1 MCNTGTT
8 MYRLSL
14 ILLFCFSLSCAMP
27 LIAQSDVPKDLVPL
41 PEIPE
46 LPELS
51 DSDLPELAAPPPLP
65 PDMDIDPDLEP
76 QITIIKRG
84 EDTIEEHRLNGELYM
99 IKVIPRVGFPYYLV
113 KNRGRL
119 NAHPGEPGSNVSAPM
134 WRILEF

>member
-1 MCNTGTT
+1 MRRLFL
-8 MYRLSL
+8 MLSL
-14 ILLFCFSLSCAMP
+14 CFSLFFAMP
-27 LIAQSDVPKDLVPL
+27 LIAQSDIPKNLVPL

-51 DSDLPELAAPPPLP
+51 PDSDLPELAAPPPLP
-65 PDMDIDPDLEP
+65 PDMEIDPDLEP

-84 EDTIEEHRLNGELYM
+84 EDTIEEHRINGELYM

-119 NAHPGEPGSNVSAPM
+119 NAHPGEPGSNVSVPM

>member
-1 MCNTGTT
+1 MR
-8 MYRLSL
+8 RLFL
-14 ILLFCFSLSCAMP
+14 IILLCFSLSFAMS
-27 LIAQSDVPKDLVPL
+27 LVAQSNIPKNLVPL

-46 LPELS
+46 LPELPP
-51 DSDLPELAAPPPLP
+51 DSDLPELTAPPPLP
-65 PDMDIDPDLEP
+65 PDMEIDPDLEP

-84 EDTIEEHRLNGELYM
+84 GDTIEEHRINGELYM

-119 NAHPGEPGSNVSAPM
+119 DAHPGEPGSNVSAPM

>member
-1 MCNTGTT
+1 
-8 MYRLSL
+8 
-14 ILLFCFSLSCAMP
+14 MP
-27 LIAQSDVPKDLVPL
+27 LIAQSDIPKNLVPL

-51 DSDLPELAAPPPLP
+51 PDSDLPELAAPPPLP
-65 PDMDIDPDLEP
+65 PDMEIDPDLEP

-84 EDTIEEHRLNGELYM
+84 EDTIEEHRINGELYM

-119 NAHPGEPGSNVSAPM
+119 NAHPGEPGSNVSVPM